1 MRGLLAMAAG
11 VLGHPKTDSLS
22 AQLPRRPRA
31 LHRVHRNT
39 SINSD
44 PEESLTD
51 RLNGQKNKKIDERCI
66 WVVASRIFEH

>member
-1 MRGLLAMAAG
+1 MAPVGKHYSNWGLAPAKGGVWAAG

-22 AQLPRRPRA
+22 AQLPRRPGA

-51 RLNGQKNKKIDERCI
+51 RLNRRKN
-66 WVVASRIFEH
+66 